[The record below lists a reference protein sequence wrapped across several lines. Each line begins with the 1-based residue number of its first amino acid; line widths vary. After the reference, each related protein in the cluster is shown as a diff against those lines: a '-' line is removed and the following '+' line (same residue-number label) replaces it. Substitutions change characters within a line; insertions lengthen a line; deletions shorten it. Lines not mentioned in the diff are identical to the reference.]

1 MFQFSFQDLKNRVS
15 LAYIPTQKS
24 AFFDTPE
31 KAALSIL
38 VTFHTGIKNC
48 RPPRLLHLVCKS
60 YLLYAT
66 VIISTARTLLLS
78 QQERLLLRT
87 CCLRNLKS
95 ALRASMFHF
104 CWSLRQLHSRLLC
117 RHSPL
122 SPLP

>member
-1 MFQFSFQDLKNRVS
+1 MFQFSFQYLKKGVS
-15 LAYIPTQKS
+15 LTYIPTQKKRV
-24 AFFDTPE
+24 FFTPE
-31 KAALSIL
+31 KVALFIF

-60 YLLYAT
+60 YLLYTT
-66 VIISTARTLLLS
+66 VIISTARTFLLS

-87 CCLRNLKS
+87 CCLRNLKL

-104 CWSLRQLHSRLLC
+104 YWSLRQLHSRLLC

>member
-1 MFQFSFQDLKNRVS
+1 MFQFSFQYLKKGVS
-15 LAYIPTQKS
+15 LTYIPTQKKRV
-24 AFFDTPE
+24 FLTPE
-31 KAALSIL
+31 KVALFIF

-60 YLLYAT
+60 YLLYTT
-66 VIISTARTLLLS
+66 VIISTARTFLLS

-87 CCLRNLKS
+87 CCLRNLKL

-104 CWSLRQLHSRLLC
+104 YWSLRQLHSRLLC

>member
-1 MFQFSFQDLKNRVS
+1 MFQFSFQYLKKGVS
-15 LAYIPTQKS
+15 LTYIPTQKKRV
-24 AFFDTPE
+24 FLTPE
-31 KAALSIL
+31 KVALFIF

-60 YLLYAT
+60 YLLYTT

-87 CCLRNLKS
+87 CCLRNLKL

-104 CWSLRQLHSRLLC
+104 YWSLRQLHSRLLC